1 VLSTTDTPHDA
12 EIKMGSD
19 QFKRFAAANRPRLE
33 EALSGRLPVAAAP
46 GTERFD
52 AALRCAVF
60 PGGQRL
66 RPLLSLIASE
76 LGGASAG
83 QALTLSCAVEFIH
96 TSSLVLDDLP
106 CMDDAAVRRN
116 RPALHLAFGEGV
128 AVLVAVALLNQSYA
142 LLASAARDGGRAD
155 RLPRLIDEAVACVGS
170 SGMIA
175 GQAAEFALSG
185 ERGARPSLATRDL
198 KTTSLMRLAM
208 TAGAVVSGADESDAA
223 ALAAFGESLGR
234 AYQVYDDLADA
245 VGEQQAM
252 GKSAG
257 QDSRHGRPTAV
268 EGLSRDEVRGLA
280 ADILE
285 GGKSALARFGGR
297 EEAALLRS
305 AADEIFSRFG
315 VES

>member
-1 VLSTTDTPHDA
+1 
-12 EIKMGSD
+12 MGSD
-19 QFKRFAAANRPRLE
+19 QFLRFTVANRPRLE

-46 GTERFD
+46 GTERFNE
-52 AALRCAVF
+52 ALRCAVF

-66 RPLLSLIASE
+66 RPLLTLIASD
-76 LGGASAG
+76 LGGASDE

-106 CMDDAAVRRN
+106 CMDDAALRRN

-128 AVLVAVALLNQSYA
+128 AVLVGVALLNQAYA
-142 LLASAARDGGRAD
+142 LLASAAREGGRAD
-155 RLPRLIDEAVACVGS
+155 RLPRLIDEAVACIGS

-185 ERGARPSLATRDL
+185 ERGVLSSLATRDL
-198 KTTSLMRLAM
+198 KTTALMRLAM
-208 TAGAVVSGADESDAA
+208 TAGAVVAGADEADTA
-223 ALAAFGESLGR
+223 ALSAFGESLGR

-245 VGEQQAM
+245 VSGQQAT

-268 EGLSRDEVRGLA
+268 EGLSREEVSGLA
-280 ADILE
+280 GGILE
-285 GGKSALARFGGR
+285 GGKRALDRFDDR
-297 EEAALLRS
+297 PEAALLRS

-315 VES
+315 VAP